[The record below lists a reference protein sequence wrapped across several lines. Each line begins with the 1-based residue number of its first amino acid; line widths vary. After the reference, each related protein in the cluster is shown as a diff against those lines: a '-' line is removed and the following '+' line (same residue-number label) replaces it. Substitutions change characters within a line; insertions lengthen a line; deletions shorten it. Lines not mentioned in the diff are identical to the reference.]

1 MEAGDDLAVI
11 QPASRPVDFRG
22 KQYPLGPLTM
32 GQLPAFARTIR
43 PLSDVLGQFADG
55 ERHLTAAAVI
65 DLMADHGEQIIEA
78 VSIATRIPRAELEAG
93 DVGDLLHLVPAV
105 LSVNRD
111 FLLGRLPPTMRA
123 AVSLILAVGRGDGQT
138 PSST

>member
-1 MEAGDDLAVI
+1 
-11 QPASRPVDFRG
+11 
-22 KQYPLGPLTM
+22 
-32 GQLPAFARTIR
+32 
-43 PLSDVLGQFADG
+43 
-55 ERHLTAAAVI
+55 
-65 DLMADHGEQIIEA
+65 
-78 VSIATRIPRAELEAG
+78 
-93 DVGDLLHLVPAV
+93 VGDLLHLVPAV